1 MTEERRVYQWPPQM
15 RAWLDSHAGQV
26 CSISLPVSADK
37 LKHQTFDTGI
47 SHCSVSVTST
57 VAKEAREASHFCWE
71 RGQFARSPAVF
82 KETEETCAISSLFH
96 TLKCHRCYLVV
107 NFFFCRFTFL
117 FHFDLSFSFSLDRE
131 LILISKL
138 YQQLIEIQER
148 FLEDVLH
155 EIRNIQIKTVR

>member
-1 MTEERRVYQWPPQM
+1 M
-15 RAWLDSHAGQV
+15 
-26 CSISLPVSADK
+26 
-37 LKHQTFDTGI
+37 
-47 SHCSVSVTST
+47 
-57 VAKEAREASHFCWE
+57 
-71 RGQFARSPAVF
+71 
-82 KETEETCAISSLFH
+82 
-96 TLKCHRCYLVV
+96 VV

-148 FLEDVLH
+148 FLEDVPH

>member
-1 MTEERRVYQWPPQM
+1 M
-15 RAWLDSHAGQV
+15 
-26 CSISLPVSADK
+26 DK
-37 LKHQTFDTGI
+37 LKHRTFDTSI

-57 VAKEAREASHFCWE
+57 VAKEAQEASHFRRE
-71 RGQFARSPAVF
+71 PGQFALPPAVF

-96 TLKCHRCYLVV
+96 TLKCRRSYLGV

-117 FHFDLSFSFSLDRE
+117 FHFDLSFSFSLDRG

-148 FLEDVLH
+148 FLENVPQ
-155 EIRNIQIKTVR
+155 EIRNIQIKTVRCIKVIQYLLSCVSSMGNFD